1 VNYATADNTA
11 LAGSDYVASSGTV
24 TFLPGQTSR
33 PVNVTIN
40 GDTNLEPNEIFN
52 VNLSLPNNATIGDGL
67 GVGTIVNDDS
77 LPTISINDVA
87 VTEGNAGT
95 TTATFTIS
103 LSSSSL
109 QTVSV
114 NYATAGNTATSGSDF
129 VATSGTANITPGSLS
144 TTVNVTVNSDTTT
157 EPNETLFVNLS
168 APTNATIADG
178 QGVGT
183 INNDDQEPTIS
194 INDVAVTEGNNGS
207 ATIATFT
214 VSLSNASSANIHVN
228 YTTANGTASS
238 ASGSDDYNDTSGTVF
253 FAPGQLTNTISVTVL
268 GDTIF
273 EPNETFF
280 VNLSFALSSSISD
293 GQGVGTIT
301 NDDPQ
306 PTISINDVSA
316 SEGNSGTTNQAFTV
330 SLSNESS
337 QAITVNYTTADISA
351 TAGVDYVASSG
362 TVTFAP
368 FHQTQTINVT
378 VQGDTTFEPNE
389 TFNVNLSGATNA
401 SITDNQGVGTISNDD
416 SQPTISINDVSA
428 SEGNA
433 GTSTGTL
440 TVSLS
445 NASSQTITVNYT
457 TADVSATGGSDYVT
471 TSGTLTFTPGQLTQP
486 INVTLN
492 GDTTFEPNE
501 TFNVNLSGA
510 TNATI
515 ADSQGVGTIS
525 NDDAQPTISINDVTL
540 TEGNAGTTVST
551 FTVSLSNASS
561 QTITVNYTT
570 ADNSATAGSD
580 YVTASGT
587 LTFSPGQL
595 AQTLTVTV
603 NGDVA
608 FEPNETFN
616 VNLSSATNAT
626 IADSQGV
633 GTISND
639 DSQPTIA
646 INDVSLTEGNAGTTV
661 ATFTVSLSNASSQ
674 TITVNY
680 TTADNSATAGSDYV
694 AASGTLTF
702 TPGQLTQSIAV
713 TVNGETMFE
722 PNETFNVN
730 LSGATNATIADNQ
743 GVGTITNDD
752 SQPTISINDV
762 SQDEGNAGTTS
773 AVFTVSLS
781 NPSNQTITVSYATA
795 NSTATA
801 GIDYVA
807 TNGTLTFTPGQTSQ
821 PINVSVNGDTLNE
834 DNVAFN
840 VNLTS
845 PANATISDNQGVG
858 TIVDDDIPI
867 LGTEENSQRAIAL
880 DAVTFVRDPFKV
892 TNPNYFGADLRT
904 RIIIFP
910 TNLKL
915 APGLVVTAQA
925 VDSQQTHFVL
935 PVEFVGSLPTFPGF
949 TQVVVKLPD
958 GIVNAGDLQVTITVR
973 GKTSN
978 LVLVGVT
985 P

>member
-1 VNYATADNTA
+1 
-11 LAGSDYVASSGTV
+11 
-24 TFLPGQTSR
+24 
-33 PVNVTIN
+33 
-40 GDTNLEPNEIFN
+40 
-52 VNLSLPNNATIGDGL
+52 
-67 GVGTIVNDDS
+67 
-77 LPTISINDVA
+77 
-87 VTEGNAGT
+87 
-95 TTATFTIS
+95 
-103 LSSSSL
+103 
-109 QTVSV
+109 
-114 NYATAGNTATSGSDF
+114 
-129 VATSGTANITPGSLS
+129 
-144 TTVNVTVNSDTTT
+144 
-157 EPNETLFVNLS
+157 
-168 APTNATIADG
+168 
-178 QGVGT
+178 
-183 INNDDQEPTIS
+183 
-194 INDVAVTEGNNGS
+194 
-207 ATIATFT
+207 
-214 VSLSNASSANIHVN
+214 
-228 YTTANGTASS
+228 
-238 ASGSDDYNDTSGTVF
+238 
-253 FAPGQLTNTISVTVL
+253 
-268 GDTIF
+268 
-273 EPNETFF
+273 
-280 VNLSFALSSSISD
+280 
-293 GQGVGTIT
+293 
-301 NDDPQ
+301 
-306 PTISINDVSA
+306 
-316 SEGNSGTTNQAFTV
+316 
-330 SLSNESS
+330 
-337 QAITVNYTTADISA
+337 
-351 TAGVDYVASSG
+351 
-362 TVTFAP
+362 
-368 FHQTQTINVT
+368 
-378 VQGDTTFEPNE
+378 
-389 TFNVNLSGATNA
+389 
-401 SITDNQGVGTISNDD
+401 
-416 SQPTISINDVSA
+416 
-428 SEGNA
+428 
-433 GTSTGTL
+433 
-440 TVSLS
+440 
-445 NASSQTITVNYT
+445 
-457 TADVSATGGSDYVT
+457 
-471 TSGTLTFTPGQLTQP
+471 
-486 INVTLN
+486 
-492 GDTTFEPNE
+492 
-501 TFNVNLSGA
+501 
-510 TNATI
+510 
-515 ADSQGVGTIS
+515 
-525 NDDAQPTISINDVTL
+525 L
-540 TEGNAGTTVST
+540 TEGNAGTTVAT
-551 FTVSLSNASS
+551 FTVSLSNTSS

-680 TTADNSATAGSDYV
+680 TTADNSATAGGDYV

-730 LSGATNATIADNQ
+730 LSGATNATIVDNQ

-845 PANATISDNQGVG
+845 PANAAISDNQGVG

-910 TNLKL
+910 TNLKP

-958 GIVNAGDLQVTITVR
+958 GIVSAGDLQVTITVR